1 MIISH
6 ALKKPTTHHSHE
18 AIQEAVS
25 NTYSVLILSDSS
37 SVDDLPVKW
46 WQNENILPL
55 ILHIW
60 EK

>member
-6 ALKKPTTHHSHE
+6 ALKKPTTHHSHK

-46 WQNENILPL
+46 QNENILPL

-60 EK
+60 EN

>member
-37 SVDDLPVKW
+37 FVGDLPVK
-46 WQNENILPL
+46 
-55 ILHIW
+55 
-60 EK
+60 